1 MNRERLEVQVVA
13 ALLEADSTIA
23 TAESCTGG
31 WIGKRLTDIP
41 GSSAAFYGGVIS
53 YTNAVKQRVLQVPEQ
68 ILRQYGAVSEPVAAA
83 MAEGVRTLMGTD
95 FGLSTTGVAGPG
107 SDELGNPVGLVYI
120 ALATACGTRCRKLRL
135 TGDREQV
142 RRQAV
147 ECALQL
153 ALSFLEESAE

>member
-53 YTNAVKQRVLQVPEQ
+53 
-68 ILRQYGAVSEPVAAA
+68 
-83 MAEGVRTLMGTD
+83 
-95 FGLSTTGVAGPG
+95 
-107 SDELGNPVGLVYI
+107 
-120 ALATACGTRCRKLRL
+120 
-135 TGDREQV
+135 
-142 RRQAV
+142 
-147 ECALQL
+147 
-153 ALSFLEESAE
+153 

>member
-1 MNRERLEVQVVA
+1 
-13 ALLEADSTIA
+13 
-23 TAESCTGG
+23 
-31 WIGKRLTDIP
+31 
-41 GSSAAFYGGVIS
+41 
-53 YTNAVKQRVLQVPEQ
+53 
-68 ILRQYGAVSEPVAAA
+68 
-83 MAEGVRTLMGTD
+83 MGTD

-107 SDELGNPVGLVYI
+107 SDEMGNPVGLVYI